1 MDYFLNTTDE
11 YHRHALETLGWELT
25 VCNSLQPKESPCR
38 LLLRS
43 NASFG
48 KHLFEFLERHLPLI
62 SLKRV
67 LEVGGGL
74 GYLMKDFLTLAPH
87 VQATM
92 VEISPVLLQKQ
103 REELAGLPV
112 EFREMDFLSMPD
124 SELDG
129 FDLAILNENL
139 GDFPTLVFG
148 ETAIPDCD
156 HSVAGALEK
165 AADYKRRFSLEFS
178 PDETIN
184 IGALE
189 AVEKLCEA
197 GVPYIYLSEHSC
209 EASFSDR
216 NYPRLTFGPSP
227 GPEKISLKGHYEYT
241 IKFSHLE
248 KVARGLGYRVMRG
261 RYIDILPLGLNPKA
275 QTALRAPAAATEKQE
290 IIQQFFYDLHKYEYL
305 LLLNKDKTK
314 DMKSSEKNR
323 TADVT

>member
-1 MDYFLNTTDE
+1 MRYFLNTTDW

-25 VCNSLQPKESPCR
+25 VCNSLQHEESPCR

-48 KHLFEFLERHLPLI
+48 THLFEFLGHHIPLK

-103 REELAGLPV
+103 LEELAGLPV
-112 EFREMDFLSMPD
+112 EFREMDFLSMPG
-124 SELDG
+124 SELDA

-156 HSVAGALEK
+156 SSVSGALEK
-165 AADYKRRFSLEFS
+165 AADYERRFSLEFS
-178 PDETIN
+178 PGEAIN

-189 AVEKLCEA
+189 AVQKLCVA

-216 NYPRLTFGPSP
+216 KYPHLTFGPSP

-248 KVARGLGYRVMRG
+248 RVARSLGYRVMRG
-261 RYIDILPLGLNPKA
+261 RYIDILSLGLNPTA
-275 QTALRAPAAATEKQE
+275 QTALRAPAAATDKQE

-305 LLLNKDKTK
+305 LLLNEDKTM
-314 DMKSSEKNR
+314 DTKSSGENQ